1 MTQER
6 ATQGQ
11 PQVKGLQILI
21 QEGKYGPN
29 TSAQKMSNLTP
40 GGLFVPSTCVLH
52 VCLYSRDC
60 QRMKEAVF

>member
-11 PQVKGLQILI
+11 PQVKVLQILL

-40 GGLFVPSTCVLH
+40 WSLCPQYMRIACVSL
-52 VCLYSRDC
+52 
-60 QRMKEAVF
+60 Q